1 MRPKTNSHS
10 QSFKSIDHLKEVLG
24 MELQDLA
31 SQDMSWRGTV
41 GLSDEKLDDAELT
54 NLVIE

>member
-1 MRPKTNSHS
+1 
-10 QSFKSIDHLKEVLG
+10 